1 MRGTFMIG
9 STRYDFMEG
18 DLLMSLSETKG
29 PKTQATVQNRFGTIG
44 KLFTDEIEI
53 KALAKEKLK
62 GGRHEIPL
70 GDKKW

>member
-18 DLLMSLSETKG
+18 DLFMSLSETKK
-29 PKTQATVQNRFGTIG
+29 PRSQATVQNRLGAIG
-44 KLFTDEIEI
+44 KLFTDAIES

>member
-9 STRYDFMEG
+9 STRYDFMES
-18 DLLMSLSETKG
+18 DLLMSLSETKQ
-29 PKTQATVQNRFGTIG
+29 PAAQATVQIRLGAIG
-44 KLFTDEIEI
+44 KRFTDAIES
-53 KALAKEKLK
+53 KALGKEKLK

>member
-1 MRGTFMIG
+1 MIG
-9 STRYDFMEG
+9 STRYDFMDG
-18 DLLMSLSETKG
+18 DLFMSLTETKN
-29 PKTQATVQNRFGTIG
+29 PKTQATVQSQLGTIG
-44 KLFTDEIEI
+44 KLFADMIEG